1 MGKSI
6 SGAKKR
12 LRGGEELQ
20 DSDEDTLNV
29 WNSTSPGFEALEQPN
44 LPQFR
49 DMLRKIILLFKIAR
63 KLGKSDALNIISNIY
78 KPPIFIKLF
87 FLVF

>member
-1 MGKSI
+1 MCRFLKIIGKPI

-29 WNSTSPGFEALEQPN
+29 WNGTSPGFEALEQPN

-49 DMLRKIILLFKIAR
+49 GSLRKIITETSYDYEPDLDEEEVEE
-63 KLGKSDALNIISNIY
+63 STTT
-78 KPPIFIKLF
+78 
-87 FLVF
+87 